1 MVKLATNIIDS
12 HLVNISNNEL
22 LRNSFSNSAK
32 VASVRPIF
40 QKVDWTNIKIIDQL
54 VFEIVF
60 KRKFFNE
67 KLLRSENHF
76 LPDFISA
83 YRKG

>member
-12 HLVNISNNEL
+12 HLLNISNNEL

-54 VFEIVF
+54 AFEIVF
-60 KRKFFNE
+60 KRKFLNE

-83 YRKG
+83 YIKG

>member
-12 HLVNISNNEL
+12 HLLNISNNEL

-54 VFEIVF
+54 AFEIVF
-60 KRKFFNE
+60 KRKFLNE

-76 LPDFISA
+76 LPDFIAA